1 LLHHFLPRH
10 QRELAN
16 QNVPVSGFQELGDE
30 AGIQFKPFHTLSI
43 SRMTELSP
51 EVQVHATC
59 VKVGYQIR
67 FINKFCESTR
77 TNLRRGQ
84 GSRAKFD
91 DLFRGLTC

>member
-1 LLHHFLPRH
+1 
-10 QRELAN
+10 
-16 QNVPVSGFQELGDE
+16 
-30 AGIQFKPFHTLSI
+30 
-43 SRMTELSP
+43 MTELSP

-91 DLFRGLTC
+91 DSFQGLTC